1 MVLVQ
6 SLIHKGYVTAYFPL
20 HNENQLYGFDR
31 ARHITNTE
39 DREALKIEDLIK
51 EDLVEN
57 EKQKIFGES
66 YQFVKWEMKNVK
78 KAWDLRKIHKLF
90 DPPSSAIWD
99 YFGEKIGYYFMFLG
113 LYSKYQI
120 IGLPFGIILFILFVV
135 YESDSYQVQIFY
147 CIYALIT
154 IIWSTVF
161 LEHLKR
167 SSGEKAVEW
176 G

>member
-1 MVLVQ
+1 MRNINDVGDDEFDKYWKRHPINEQHDRSLFINIDRLKIITQGINNLVLVQ

-66 YQFVKWEMKNVK
+66 YQFVK
-78 KAWDLRKIHKLF
+78 
-90 DPPSSAIWD
+90 
-99 YFGEKIGYYFMFLG
+99 
-113 LYSKYQI
+113 
-120 IGLPFGIILFILFVV
+120 
-135 YESDSYQVQIFY
+135 
-147 CIYALIT
+147 
-154 IIWSTVF
+154 
-161 LEHLKR
+161 
-167 SSGEKAVEW
+167 
-176 G
+176 